1 LKIDIAQRGGNMT
14 ARVNIG
20 DHLVTPRLGFT
31 HHGIYVGDQRVIQYA
46 GYIGGLSKKP
56 VSITTLERFDNGFGF
71 WVEEPIQRSFTA
83 EESVE
88 RAFSR
93 LGENEYNIIFN
104 NCEHFVNWCVSGM
117 HSSQQIKKYTLNAA
131 AAGYFVVQKVGDMI
145 SRVVSRRRV
154 V

>member
-1 LKIDIAQRGGNMT
+1 MT
-14 ARVNIG
+14 AMINIG

-46 GYIGGLSKKP
+46 GFIGGLSKKP
-56 VSITTLERFDNGFGF
+56 VSITSLERFDNGFGF
-71 WVEEPIQRSFTA
+71 WVEEPSVRSFSP

-104 NCEHFVNWCVSGM
+104 NCEHFVNWCISGM
-117 HSSQQIKKYTLNAA
+117 HSSAQIKKYTLNTR
-131 AAGYFVVQKVGDMI
+131 AAGYFVIQEIGDLI
-145 SRVVSRRRV
+145 SRITARYKTI
-154 V
+154 